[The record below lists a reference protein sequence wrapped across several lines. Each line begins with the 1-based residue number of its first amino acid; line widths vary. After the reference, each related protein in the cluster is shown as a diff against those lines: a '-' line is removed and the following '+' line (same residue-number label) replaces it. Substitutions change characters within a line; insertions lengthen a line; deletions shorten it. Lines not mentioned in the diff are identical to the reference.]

1 MVCSLKVR
9 FEEFS
14 RSSVTTWI
22 ERNGMEYVTRIFKH
36 HRRMD
41 RSCYRGVKNSYR
53 VTGMR
58 SRRDRGDKKAQGCN
72 SNSQLQFKGDFNAM
86 EEERSRKIE
95 EVFEK
100 SLRRK
105 IRKLSREDEME
116 RMEWKRKKRR
126 RKISS
131 KIFERFR
138 LTVRQAYIVI
148 YELFT
153 Q

>member
-1 MVCSLKVR
+1 
-9 FEEFS
+9 
-14 RSSVTTWI
+14 
-22 ERNGMEYVTRIFKH
+22 
-36 HRRMD
+36 
-41 RSCYRGVKNSYR
+41 
-53 VTGMR
+53 
-58 SRRDRGDKKAQGCN
+58 
-72 SNSQLQFKGDFNAM
+72 M